1 FVVPLFDN
9 GDTMLVRQWR
19 HAWETS
25 SWEVPAG
32 TFDGDEDPLECAR
45 RELAEETGLVAA
57 RYRSLGV
64 VHGAAFLTGRAH
76 LFLAESLTESARNP
90 ETYEQDMEVLRLPFA
105 EALDAALEG
114 EIVHCGTVRIGRGGR
129 DLLALR
135 IEQHHAIGDRSWVEV
150 AVKRDLDAVPCHLDA
165 HHLGTLA
172 ELAAKAATRLVD
184 AELTAAR
191 VAHEGQ
197 RFLVV

>member
-1 FVVPLFDN
+1 MRGASGHFVLRDDLIRFPDGAEALYTVVANPDSAFVVPLFDN

-32 TFDGDEDPLECAR
+32 TFDSDEDPLECAR

-114 EIVHCGTVRIGRGGR
+114 EIVHSGSVT
-129 DLLALR
+129 ALCR
-135 IEQHHAIGDRSWVEV
+135 
-150 AVKRDLDAVPCHLDA
+150 
-165 HHLGTLA
+165 
-172 ELAAKAATRLVD
+172 AAWALKPL
-184 AELTAAR
+184 
-191 VAHEGQ
+191 
-197 RFLVV
+197 

>member
-1 FVVPLFDN
+1 VRGASGHFVLRDDLIRFPDGAEALYTVVANPDSAFVVPLFDN

-105 EALDAALEG
+105 EALNSALEG
-114 EIVHCGTVRIGRGGR
+114 DIVHSGSVT
-129 DLLALR
+129 ALCR
-135 IEQHHAIGDRSWVEV
+135 
-150 AVKRDLDAVPCHLDA
+150 
-165 HHLGTLA
+165 
-172 ELAAKAATRLVD
+172 
-184 AELTAAR
+184 AAR
-191 VAHEGQ
+191 A
-197 RFLVV
+197 LNLL